1 MNKKIIKQGVSFTTI
16 IPLAFP
22 IYAFGW
28 QAPTKVG
35 SSYESNRMKEQQ
47 KMSNDSIMNL
57 LDSGIANL
65 NDDVGLLE
73 AYLTAE
79 EAKTSPVIRL
89 TRSEPVV
96 MAVQDPQHDRSV
108 IQVIS
113 SKRHSDG
120 SATVRQKT
128 ISPDDFKPKSSGGML
143 TNKQHEILVG
153 AYGGSNPADVFNG
166 RIGDNIWYGTGA
178 METQTVMGLVMQ
190 FLGAT
195 HGYYV
200 LLEPSVRSWTTSSGG
215 PFKKKITTHV
225 ESHITPHWTFLAPLD
240 VGSDYGMPNMPLFQI
255 KGQNNQIYT
264 VRGGVNAFNVG
275 TTHNFNSNREL
286 LDYETKTESG
296 FTGFALV
303 FTAIAIGA
311 LTGGAGLIGTIGTIG
326 GGATAGAAALVGMTI
341 QGAKLHDPVAGDF
354 GDLFLKSASAGIDTR
369 EKDLNTGEFGNKW
382 RGELVDIIKSGPI
395 DGNKQFNNGDPDNP
409 EKMHFTKEL
418 KQWDTIVKPNN

>member
-1 MNKKIIKQGVSFTTI
+1 MNKKIIKQGLSVVTM

-28 QAPTKVG
+28 QAPTQGG
-35 SSYESNRMKEQQ
+35 SSYIEDRIKQQ
-47 KMSNDSIMNL
+47 QNKNNNSIMNL

-65 NDDVGLLE
+65 NNDVGLLE
-73 AYLTAE
+73 VHLSAE

-96 MAVQDPQHDRSV
+96 MAVEDSQHDRSV

-143 TNKQHEILVG
+143 TDKQHEILVG

-166 RIGDNIWYGTGA
+166 RTGDNVWYGTDPVN
-178 METQTVMGLVMQ
+178 TQTIMGLVMQ

-200 LLEPSVRSWTTSSGG
+200 VLEPSVRSWTTSSGG
-215 PFKKKITTHV
+215 PFTKKITTHV
-225 ESHITPHWTFLAPLD
+225 ESHITPHWTFLTPLD
-240 VGSDYGMPNMPLFQI
+240 VGSDYGSPNMPLFQI
-255 KGQNNQIYT
+255 KGQDNQNYT
-264 VRGGVNAFNVG
+264 VRGGVNAFSVG
-275 TTHNFNSNREL
+275 PTNNFNTSREL
-286 LDYETKTESG
+286 LDYQKKTQSG

-311 LTGGAGLIGTIGTIG
+311 LTGGAGLVAYGAAGT
-326 GGATAGAAALVGMTI
+326 GAIAGAGALVGLTI
-341 QGAKLHDPVAGDF
+341 QGAKLHDPVANDF

-369 EKDLNTGEFGNKW
+369 KKNLDVGKFGNRW
-382 RGELVDIIKSGPI
+382 RGKLIGIIEDGPI
-395 DGNKQFNNGDPDNP
+395 DGKKDFNN
-409 EKMHFTKEL
+409 EMRREL
-418 KQWDTIVKPNN
+418 NQWENIVRPND

>member
-1 MNKKIIKQGVSFTTI
+1 MNKKIIKQGVSLATMV
-16 IPLAFP
+16 PLAFP

-28 QAPTKVG
+28 QAPTKGG
-35 SSYESNRMKEQQ
+35 SSYESNRMKQQ
-47 KMSNDSIMNL
+47 QNMSNDSIMNL

-73 AYLTAE
+73 VHLTAE
-79 EAKTSPVIRL
+79 DAKTSPIIRL

-166 RIGDNIWYGTGA
+166 EIGDNVWYGTGS
-178 METQTVMGLVMQ
+178 METQAVMGLIMQ

-215 PFKKKITTHV
+215 PFTKKITTHV
-225 ESHITPHWTFLAPLD
+225 ESHITPHWTFITPLD
-240 VGSDYGMPNMPLFQI
+240 VGSDYGAPNMPLFQI
-255 KGQNNQIYT
+255 KGQDNQNYT

-275 TTHNFNSNREL
+275 PTNNFTSSREL
-286 LDYETKTESG
+286 LDYEKKTESG
-296 FTGFALV
+296 FSGFALV
-303 FTAIAIGA
+303 FTAVVIGA
-311 LTGGAGLIGTIGTIG
+311 LTGGAGLVAMGAVGA
-326 GGATAGAAALVGMTI
+326 GATAGAAALVGLTI

-354 GDLFLKSASAGIDTR
+354 GDLFLKSATAGIDTR
-369 EKDLNTGEFGNKW
+369 KKDLEANDFGNRW
-382 RGELVDIIKSGPI
+382 RQKLVDVVEDGPI
-395 DGNKQFNNGDPDNP
+395 DGNKNFNN
-409 EKMHFTKEL
+409 EMRREL
-418 KQWDTIVKPNN
+418 NQWETIVKPNN